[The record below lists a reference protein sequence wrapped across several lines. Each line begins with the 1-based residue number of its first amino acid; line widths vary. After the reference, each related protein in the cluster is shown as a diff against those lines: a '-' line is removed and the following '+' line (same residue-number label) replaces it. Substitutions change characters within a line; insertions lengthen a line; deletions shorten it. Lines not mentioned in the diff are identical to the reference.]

1 MSGRLRLGEERRD
14 RALSVRLDRTLRI
27 IREVYRGEASA
38 CDLDADPPALASAFE
53 FPGPADVDVGAVGS
67 SVILSGSRED
77 LPGLVGQAWSW
88 EDEPHPGGVR
98 LDRVGERIGLLERRA
113 GGVEVAEVD
122 RRGVALGEVESSD
135 QRLAEAVDR
144 ERAQAQRWPELKPG
158 STPHLGAPEPNQPK
172 CSRLEVSPKS
182 KRSFGLETGHLAGM
196 ERASGAGVDRATP
209 TAVGTAKP
217 RTFTRENGGEKQSAH
232 VSRTLRQ
239 ASPTCADLA
248 DLTRTLRGGYLTRLS
263 ILNIG
268 RYMLM
273 MITPTITPTPTII
286 SGSTTEVSAWIEA
299 STSSS

>member
-122 RRGVALGEVESSD
+122 RRGVA
-135 QRLAEAVDR
+135 
-144 ERAQAQRWPELKPG
+144 RAK
-158 STPHLGAPEPNQPK
+158 
-172 CSRLEVSPKS
+172 SRV
-182 KRSFGLETGHLAGM
+182 R
-196 ERASGAGVDRATP
+196 
-209 TAVGTAKP
+209 
-217 RTFTRENGGEKQSAH
+217 
-232 VSRTLRQ
+232 
-239 ASPTCADLA
+239 
-248 DLTRTLRGGYLTRLS
+248 
-263 ILNIG
+263 
-268 RYMLM
+268 
-273 MITPTITPTPTII
+273 I
-286 SGSTTEVSAWIEA
+286 SGSQRPLTVSARRLSGGRSSNQVRRLTLVPPNRISRNALDSKSHRNQSDLSDSRPDISRVWREPPGLG
-299 STSSS
+299 STERRLPLSEPPSLARSLVRTVARNSPPTYRGRFAKLRQLARISPT